1 MANKKIKPYFS
12 DQIAS
17 NKKIKPY
24 RVSYYFSHQIVYG
37 SFPSLWAAG
46 RVRLHSQLVRAAD
59 TTAARAELRRIFGND
74 NKYLVIVNAYPHY
87 RLLKEKRKAHYIKVA
102 APDSSWMS
110 RTETGMSLANS
121 NVWQPRPTTSRTVDL
136 ISPFFVPTPFR
147 GEIGPRPVGPCPMHP
162 YAELEADGRCPA
174 LDAGYQKPPTD
185 IHGCCPPCDGRLD
198 SIPKK
203 IKEAEQAIKALKR
216 EIASKPCDECRED
229 GPCDQHQNLTVIDDG
244 DGFGPALVSNS
255 GDPRLSII
263 IGIVLVLS
271 ALGGVG
277 YLLLKG
283 FHVIR

>member
-102 APDSSWMS
+102 APGVQ
-110 RTETGMSLANS
+110 TFELARDIPVPVRDIQDES
-121 NVWQPRPTTSRTVDL
+121 GPITVDL
-136 ISPFFVPTPFR
+136 ASPFFVPTPFR

-229 GPCDQHQNLTVIDDG
+229 GPCDQHQDLTVIDDG